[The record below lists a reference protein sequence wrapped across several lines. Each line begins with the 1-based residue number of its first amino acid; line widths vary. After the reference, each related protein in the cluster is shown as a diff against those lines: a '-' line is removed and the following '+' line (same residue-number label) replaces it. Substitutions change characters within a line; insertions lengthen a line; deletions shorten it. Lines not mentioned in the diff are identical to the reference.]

1 MKNKMKDTDIV
12 SALSTVG
19 AVQLG
24 YIIFKITGFINW
36 SWWVVFA
43 PTFITLIIAALI
55 FIVEKKC

>member
-1 MKNKMKDTDIV
+1 MKDTDIV

-19 AVQLG
+19 VVQLG

-43 PTFITLIIAALI
+43 PAFITLIIAALI